1 MSQVCIV
8 ILRFFVKRPPGAY
21 CRTIHLQDKSRTRLL
36 VLDEL
41 FITIIHFLI
50 MAVCFTS
57 FHDIGYCLNHADN
70 KATKCNM
77 ITVLPVGFRTYL
89 NEITTY

>member
-1 MSQVCIV
+1 MALVV
-8 ILRFFVKRPPGAY
+8 FVQEDDVPSVYRNLKIFCETAPGAY

-57 FHDIGYCLNHADN
+57 FHDIGYCLNHAN
-70 KATKCNM
+70 KPLLT
-77 ITVLPVGFRTYL
+77 P
-89 NEITTY
+89 